1 LRTHFAE
8 STRPTTPE
16 STDIKTHRS
25 PNRRRQHHVAEV
37 LPDEKQQTSNYS
49 KHQAADNC
57 EEDLLI
63 AHETTTSRN
72 LNHGLPLKLLY
83 YSLAL
88 SLVMSSIGKVPP
100 GKFG

>member
-1 LRTHFAE
+1 MLQKSYR
-8 STRPTTPE
+8 
-16 STDIKTHRS
+16 
-25 PNRRRQHHVAEV
+25 
-37 LPDEKQQTSNYS
+37 DEKQQTSNYS

-88 SLVMSSIGKVPP
+88 SLVMSSNRKSSTW
-100 GKFG
+100 